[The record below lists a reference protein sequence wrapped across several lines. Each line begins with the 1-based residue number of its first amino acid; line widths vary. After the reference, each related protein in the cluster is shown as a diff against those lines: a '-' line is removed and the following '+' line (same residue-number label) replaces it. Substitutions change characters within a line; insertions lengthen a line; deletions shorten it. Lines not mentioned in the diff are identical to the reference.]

1 LKKIQALVSEIIGRR
16 MAAQTPLAQRAGHEA
31 ALTEAEAEMQ
41 AERIGA
47 CSFAE
52 FLQKHRDREWSV
64 PPGII
69 AEAYRKRLE
78 GLTDAELF
86 QLGEEQERIQR
97 EQAREN
103 PDGYG
108 WGGTPP
114 VYPENTIVYLTRIG
128 QPVEPW
134 TNRETVEAIDECNR
148 ITREKALP
156 V

>member
-1 LKKIQALVSEIIGRR
+1 MRKIQALVSEIIGRR

-41 AERIGA
+41 AEQIRT

-52 FLQKHRDREWSV
+52 FLRMHRHREWSV

-86 QLGEEQERIQR
+86 QLGEERERIRR
-97 EQAREN
+97 EQACVN

-108 WGGTPP
+108 WGSTPP
-114 VYPENTIVYLTRIG
+114 VYDDATRGYLKRMGKST
-128 QPVEPW
+128 EPW
-134 TNRETVEAIDECNR
+134 ANREMVEAIDECNR